1 MGRLIDADALIE
13 EMKKEQESGKYDE
26 NTIIVSDCFIR
37 ILNGQP
43 TAYDVEKVV
52 AELEEHLLVVE
63 MEDEH
68 IISESNVEEYFEL
81 DVVAMSDAIDIVRR
95 GGVDERA

>member
-1 MGRLIDADALIE
+1 MGRLIDADSLILKLKRTSVFE
-13 EMKKEQESGKYDE
+13 CVRNSADKNVFE
-26 NTIIVSDCFIR
+26 II
-37 ILNGQP
+37 NEQP
-43 TAYDVEKVV
+43 TAYDKEKVV

>member
-52 AELEEHLLVVE
+52 AELE
-63 MEDEH
+63 DKK
-68 IISESNVEEYFEL
+68 IIYFDGLKSEGTNIRVNE
-81 DVVAMSDAIDIVRR
+81 AIDIVKR
-95 GGVDERA
+95 GGIDGKI